1 MTVNRT
7 VPRPRSLVKDYM
19 AVISPA
25 SMAWLPRCVEDLCV
39 AVVRGTAR
47 LEAVVVIPCEAVED
61 IMVAPGARRPM
72 VSMGEEGRVEV

>member
-1 MTVNRT
+1 M
-7 VPRPRSLVKDYM
+7 
-19 AVISPA
+19 
-25 SMAWLPRCVEDLCV
+25 